1 MPGLCWQG
9 AGRVITLMLPYPISA
24 NVYWRT
30 TVVRGRVMTYV
41 SPAAKLYKSDAG
53 WLAKSLGVKVLEGDV
68 SVSYVL
74 YPKLTAADVASK
86 VRVDLDN
93 ALKVLGDALNGVA
106 WIDDKQIVDLHA
118 RIGAPVKDGAIAVTI
133 SQYIG
138 VCDASNLS
146 RDSRQMRPGSVF

>member
-1 MPGLCWQG
+1 MPGLRRNRAG
-9 AGRVITLMLPYPISA
+9 GRVITLMLPYPISA

-30 TVVRGRVMTYV
+30 TVVRGRVITYV

-53 WLAKSLGVKVLEGDV
+53 WLAKSLGIRVLEGDV

-74 YPKLTAADVASK
+74 HPKLTAAGIASK

-118 RIGAPVKDGAIAVTI
+118 RIGAPVKDGAIAVKVT
-133 SQYIG
+133 QWEG
-138 VCDASNLS
+138 VT
-146 RDSRQMRPGSVF
+146 